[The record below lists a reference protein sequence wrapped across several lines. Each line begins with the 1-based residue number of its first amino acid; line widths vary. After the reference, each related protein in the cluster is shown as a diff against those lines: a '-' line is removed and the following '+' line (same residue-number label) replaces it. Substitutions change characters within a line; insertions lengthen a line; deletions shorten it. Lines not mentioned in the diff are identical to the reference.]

1 MNRRETVLV
10 AGIVLLVG
18 LMGGYA
24 LAQLGDDGDSDSTT
38 TTSIITTSTT
48 TTSTTEAP
56 APSTTSTS
64 PTTSTTTTTTTTTTT
79 LPPAPM
85 ADLAS
90 GEVVG
95 LPIGAPFDDVVDE
108 MITRYGPPDSDTG
121 WSNLCEL
128 ADGPSDGGR
137 NIMWG
142 DFMITGLRGE
152 SDRLD
157 SWRYWPG
164 VSGPPPGEV
173 VLHPGVTM
181 DSGIGEIAA
190 STGMEAVFSELGFQ
204 TQVGDRSSWLYSAS
218 GEDLTERPQAVFWNF
233 FTCDG

>member
-1 MNRRETVLV
+1 MVV
-10 AGIVLLVG
+10 GIVLLVG
-18 LMGGYA
+18 LLGGYA
-24 LAQLGDDGDSDSTT
+24 LAQVGDDGESDSSAGESTT
-38 TTSIITTSTT
+38 TTSITTTSTA

-56 APSTTSTS
+56 ASSTTSTS
-64 PTTSTTTTTTTTTTT
+64 TTTTTTTPTTTTTTTT

-95 LPIGAPFDDVVDE
+95 FPIGAPFDDVVDE
-108 MITRYGPPDSDTG
+108 MIARYGPPDSDTG
-121 WSNLCEL
+121 WSKLCEL
-128 ADGPSDGGR
+128 ADGPPDGGR
-137 NIMWG
+137 NVMWG

-157 SWRYWPG
+157 SWRYRPG

-190 STGMEAVFSELGFQ
+190 STGTEAVFSELGFQ
-204 TQVGDRSSWLYSAS
+204 TVVGDGSSWLYSAS
-218 GEDLTERPQAVFWNF
+218 GEDLAERPQAVYWNY